1 MGVSTDDMVGGFGN
15 LGSLEN
21 EERFYDFI
29 CTYVKRIRPDV
40 KWRKMMKQTTAYPVF
55 SFITPSD
62 IAYVIA
68 LIVNGREVWDQA
80 KRLMKDP
87 DAQPE
92 KKEKPLF
99 STGEGKKRESGKSVW
114 NNHGLEFYYSV
125 EKKWRATYNS
135 TEEYNAMTNGWQK
148 WEPAEKSKKDPL
160 RTVWK
165 PDKKKTNK
173 EERNRWWDKEADG
186 YDTDMGLRTEVTW
199 DDNVLKKVR
208 EDGEGDE
215 SSDDDSDKDKS
226 AGEKKADGDDDD
238 EHDDDGKGQRKKTV
252 VRASKRAKKG
262 KQFG

>member
-1 MGVSTDDMVGGFGN
+1 
-15 LGSLEN
+15 LEK

-29 CTYVKRIRPDV
+29 CTYVRRMVPDV
-40 KWRKMMKQTTAYPVF
+40 KGRKKMKQHPEYPVF
-55 SFITPSD
+55 FFITPCD

-68 LIVNGREVWDQA
+68 LIENGRDVWDQA
-80 KRLMKDP
+80 KRLMSNP
-87 DAQPE
+87 DAAPE

-125 EKKWRATYNS
+125 EKKWRATYNC

-173 EERNRWWDKEADG
+173 EERNRWWEKEAEG
-186 YDTDMGLRTEVTW
+186 YDTDMDLRATFTW
-199 DDNVLKKVR
+199 DENVLKKAG

-226 AGEKKADGDDDD
+226 AGEKKADGDDD
-238 EHDDDGKGQRKKTV
+238 EHDDDGKGEQKKTG
-252 VRASKRAKKG
+252 VRASKRTKTA